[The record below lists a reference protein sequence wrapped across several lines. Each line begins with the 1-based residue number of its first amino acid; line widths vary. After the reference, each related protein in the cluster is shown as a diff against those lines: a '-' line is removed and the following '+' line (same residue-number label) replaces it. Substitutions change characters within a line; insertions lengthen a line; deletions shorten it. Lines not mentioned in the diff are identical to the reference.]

1 MIENIL
7 EVKIDNEV
15 FGIDADIIAHILKI
29 PPITPLSVVDE
40 AIKGI
45 SVILGKIVTIIDTA
59 VLLQLNQC
67 DISNDKARI
76 LTISDDTAI
85 IVDEVLDIINVD
97 EKNYEESE
105 DDIIAGFYKD
115 NDKIIQILN
124 IDNLFNNITPKEFE
138 VKKINIISQKEQ
150 KEELKDIDTIRTLF
164 FRLGDEKFCLDI
176 SIVQEIIFVPE
187 ITPNTNP
194 MELGLITLR
203 DEVIPII
210 DMKKLFGFKNDV
222 LGKAIIIRSDNGLL
236 AFVVDEIEEVKDI
249 DISQI
254 EKIEDE
260 KIDGIFK
267 GDELASIISSEYIK
281 NLVNK
286 HNVNDSIEENIKGD
300 SNMIE
305 IVVFNIDEEEFAFD
319 IESVQEIIKYQKAT
333 FFPQAPSFV
342 EGLLNLRGS
351 VIPIISLPKKLGF
364 NENITDKTKIIVCSV
379 SNEKIGFIV
388 DEVNDI
394 MFIEDEYI
402 SKVEN
407 EDSIFDEIINL
418 DERVVFKININ
429 KLFSDEEIDAIKLTK
444 TKNG

>member
-7 EVKIDNEV
+7 EVKINNEI
-15 FGIDADIIAHILKI
+15 FGIDADIIAHVLKI

-59 VLLQLNQC
+59 VLLKLNQC
-67 DISNDKARI
+67 DISNDNARI
-76 LTISDDTAI
+76 LTVSDDTAI

-105 DDIIAGFYKD
+105 DEIISGFYKY
-115 NDKIIQILN
+115 NDKIIQVLN
-124 IDNLFNNITPKEFE
+124 IDTLFNNITPKEFE

-150 KEELKDIDTIRTLF
+150 KEEIKHIDTIRTLF

-210 DMKKLFGFKNDV
+210 DMKKLFGFKNDI
-222 LGKAIIIRSDNGLL
+222 LGKAIIIRSENGFL

-249 DISQI
+249 DVSQI
-254 EKIEDE
+254 EKVEDE

-267 GDELASIISSEYIK
+267 GEELASLISSEYVK

-286 HNVNDSIEENIKGD
+286 HNVSDTIEENIKGD

-305 IVVFNIDEEEFAFD
+305 VVVFKIDEEEFAFD

-351 VIPIISLPKKLGF
+351 VIPVISLPKKLGF
-364 NENITDKTKIIVCSV
+364 NEHITDKTKIIVCNV

-388 DEVNDI
+388 NDVNDI

-418 DERVVFKININ
+418 DERVIFKININ

-444 TKNG
+444 VKNG

>member
-7 EVKIDNEV
+7 EVKINNEI
-15 FGIDADIIAHILKI
+15 FGIDADIIAHVLKI

-59 VLLQLNQC
+59 VLLKLNQC
-67 DISNDKARI
+67 NISNDNARI
-76 LTISDDTAI
+76 LTVSDDTAI

-97 EKNYEESE
+97 EKHYEESE
-105 DDIIAGFYKD
+105 DEIISGFYKY
-115 NDKIIQILN
+115 NDKIIQVLN
-124 IDNLFNNITPKEFE
+124 IDNLFNNIAPKEFE

-150 KEELKDIDTIRTLF
+150 KEEIKHIDTIRTLF

-210 DMKKLFGFKNDV
+210 DMKKLFGFKNDI
-222 LGKAIIIRSDNGLL
+222 LGKAIIIRSENGFL

-249 DISQI
+249 DVSQI
-254 EKIEDE
+254 EKVEDE

-267 GDELASIISSEYIK
+267 GEELASLISSEYIK
-281 NLVNK
+281 NLVDK
-286 HNVNDSIEENIKGD
+286 HNVSDTIEENIKGD

-305 IVVFNIDEEEFAFD
+305 VVVFKIDEEEFAFD

-351 VIPIISLPKKLGF
+351 VIPVISLPKKLGF
-364 NENITDKTKIIVCSV
+364 NEHITDKTKIIVCNV

-388 DEVNDI
+388 NDVNDI

-418 DERVVFKININ
+418 DERVIFKININ

-444 TKNG
+444 VKNG